1 MAATTT
7 SLTIPFATK
16 LVVDTALSATVQTDV
31 IGTAGTLQS
40 IFVNNPNGS
49 IVYIKIYDAKQ
60 VDTSADIPDL
70 VFPLTAST
78 SSFFDFGAGWAFTSG
93 LSIQAV
99 ANGVTTTVAPGSA
112 LDIRLA
118 IS

>member
-16 LVVDTALSATVQTDV
+16 LVVDAALSSLVQTDV
-31 IGTAGTLQS
+31 IGTAGVLQS
-40 IFVNNPNGS
+40 IYVNNPVGAV
-49 IVYIKIYDAKQ
+49 VYIKFYDAKQ
-60 VDTSADIPDL
+60 VNTATDIPDL
-70 VFPLTAST
+70 VLPLTAST

-99 ANGVTTTVAPGSA
+99 ANATTTTVAPASA

-118 IS
+118 LS